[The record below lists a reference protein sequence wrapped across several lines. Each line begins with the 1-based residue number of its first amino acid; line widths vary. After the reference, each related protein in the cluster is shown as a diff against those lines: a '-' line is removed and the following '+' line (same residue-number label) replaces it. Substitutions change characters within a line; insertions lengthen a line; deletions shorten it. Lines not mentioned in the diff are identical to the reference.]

1 MSCVTTVS
9 MESETERD
17 PEARLQD
24 FREEDERCVYR
35 SENTEFKRREIQL
48 LCSEQIQLV
57 VVGQEW
63 ERGDC
68 GHCGGGQRGQEAA
81 AHGS

>member
-1 MSCVTTVS
+1 

-35 SENTEFKRREIQL
+35 SGSEETLKPGCKTLERRTKDV
-48 LCSEQIQLV
+48 ST
-57 VVGQEW
+57 GA
-63 ERGDC
+63 G
-68 GHCGGGQRGQEAA
+68 
-81 AHGS
+81 

>member
-1 MSCVTTVS
+1 MTTVS

-35 SENTEFKRREIQL
+35 SENTEFKRGRNTAV
-48 LCSEQIQLV
+48 CSLGTNTM

-68 GHCGGGQRGQEAA
+68 GHCGGGQLGQEAA

>member
-35 SENTEFKRREIQL
+35 SENAELKK
-48 LCSEQIQLV
+48 
-57 VVGQEW
+57 
-63 ERGDC
+63 
-68 GHCGGGQRGQEAA
+68 
-81 AHGS
+81 

>member
-1 MSCVTTVS
+1 MTTVS

-35 SENTEFKRREIQL
+35 SENAGVKKGEIQA
-48 LCSEQIQLV
+48 CVQNKYNCGC
-57 VVGQEW
+57 GQEW
-63 ERGDC
+63 E
-68 GHCGGGQRGQEAA
+68 
-81 AHGS
+81 